1 MMQKEHCGEN
11 IIEYLLYAERDVHEV
26 GKITSEHP
34 TLSIDEAYALQD
46 GLLERRQAENKTKTI
61 GIKLCMTSLERQKSF
76 GINKPIY
83 GFLQTD
89 MLAYEWKPIVRNELI
104 HPLVEA
110 ELAFFIGETIKDA
123 HVTAE
128 TLLRATSYVTPALE
142 IIDSRYKDY
151 RFTVADVIA
160 DNCSSAKFV
169 MGSSFHK
176 PADINFSNIGMVMT
190 KNGDIVQTG
199 TSAAVLG
206 NPLKAVTETVKEL
219 VKRGKQL
226 AEGDIVLSGPF
237 TTGIPLEKGDTF
249 VASFEQL
256 GTVSIS
262 AI

>member
-1 MMQKEHCGEN
+1 MQKENYGEN

-26 GKITSEHP
+26 GKITTEHP
-34 TLSIDEAYALQD
+34 TLSIEEAYALQD
-46 GLLERRQAENKTKTI
+46 GLLERRKAENKTNTI
-61 GIKLCMTSLERQKSF
+61 GVKLCMTSLETQQSF
-76 GINKPIY
+76 GINYPIY

-89 MLAYEWKPIVRNELI
+89 MLAYEWEPIVRNELI

-110 ELAFFIGETIKDA
+110 ELAFFISETIKDTP
-123 HVTAE
+123 VTE
-128 TLLRATSYVTPALE
+128 EELLRATAYVTPALE

-151 RFTVADVIA
+151 HFTTADVIA

-169 MGSSFHK
+169 VGSRFHK
-176 PADINFSNIGMVMT
+176 PKDVNFSNIGMVMT
-190 KNGDIVQTG
+190 KNGDIVRTG

-206 NPLKAVTETVKEL
+206 NPVKAVTEIVKEL

-226 AEGDIVLSGPF
+226 TKGDIVLSGPF
-237 TTGIPLEKGDTF
+237 TVGIPLDKGDTF

-256 GTVSIS
+256 GTVTVS